1 MILMYCDILSESHK
15 LRHIS
20 LGDVRLAML
29 QFQIKLQECI
39 RMGITIFTIFIWGGI
54 LSDIQSEIR
63 EPSP

>member
-1 MILMYCDILSESHK
+1 MYCDILSESHN
-15 LRHIS
+15 LCHIS

-39 RMGITIFTIFIWGGI
+39 RMGIPIFTIFIWGGI
-54 LSDIQSEIR
+54 SSDIQSEIR